1 MLTYPGTQITTGYMP
16 SNSKWYRDVSG
27 GEAKI
32 SFSPSLVEYSS
43 GIPYSTVSYLVRTQA
58 NVSGTMSTDEVPIAV
73 LAADLKLN
81 FFQRILQD
89 LMPECGISRISQRK
103 NIDPQAEV
111 RNGTT
116 NNSSESTRCML
127 LDETGYVIFH
137 PQLSKSLKTLRKVH
151 VTQLEPLFVM
161 DVLQY
166 SQNKKEE
173 PMRKQVCHKISESS
187 SAQGS
192 LQRFY
197 KISVGKEGF
206 QKYKP
211 GVSQHCSH
219 YQIVPVT
226 GTNLFLVV
234 VRDSCP
240 PTAFCPCSTVS
251 SVLICRD
258 T

>member
-1 MLTYPGTQITTGYMP
+1 MLAYPGTEITAGYMP
-16 SNSKWYRDVSG
+16 SNSKWYRAATSG
-27 GEAKI
+27 EVKI
-32 SFSPSLVEYSS
+32 SFTPSLVEYSS
-43 GIPYSTVSYLVRTQA
+43 GIPYSTVSYLVRPRV
-58 NVSGTMSTDEVPIAV
+58 NVSGTMSSEEFPVAV

-81 FFQRILQD
+81 FFQRILED
-89 LMPECGISRISQRK
+89 LMPECGVSRTSRNK
-103 NIDPQAEV
+103 NISSEAE
-111 RNGTT
+111 RLNSTIS
-116 NNSSESTRCML
+116 NSSESTRCML

-173 PMRKQVCHKISESS
+173 PMRKHVCHKVSESS

-211 GVSQHCSH
+211 GLSQHCSH
-219 YQIVPVT
+219 YQIVPVI

-251 SVLICRD
+251 SIRSFS
-258 T
+258 